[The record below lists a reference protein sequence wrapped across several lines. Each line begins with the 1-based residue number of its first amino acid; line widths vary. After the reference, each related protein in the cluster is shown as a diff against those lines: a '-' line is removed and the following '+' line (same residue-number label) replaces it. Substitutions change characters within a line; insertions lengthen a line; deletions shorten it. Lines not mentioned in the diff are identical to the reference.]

1 MDTKL
6 YTELYNLVARTNA
19 ELRQLS
25 PENFELVSNTG
36 LIDALDRVYDA
47 VEREGMSRLEHTT
60 TKL

>member
-6 YTELYNLVARTNA
+6 YTELYNFVARTNA

-36 LIDALDRVYDA
+36 LIDALDKVYDA
-47 VEREGMSRLEHTT
+47 VEREGMARLEDTT
-60 TKL
+60 SKL

>member
-1 MDTKL
+1 METKL
-6 YTELYNLVARTNA
+6 YLELYNFVARTNA

-25 PENFELVSNTG
+25 PENLELVDNTG

-47 VEREGMSRLEHTT
+47 VEREGLGNLEHTT